1 MLSKETWMCA
11 LVLGKES
18 FLSNGLVACSESET
32 LIGVGRF
39 DVSVVIEEV
48 DEGSDSF
55 RSL

>member
-1 MLSKETWMCA
+1 MCA

-18 FLSNGLVACSESET
+18 FLSNALVACSESET